1 MIRFR
6 TVDLLVTVLI
16 GAAFGVAFL
25 GYGQLYTLIG
35 PLTAAFKPA
44 EGLLAG
50 IWFLPAVLAALIVR
64 KPGAALLAEMIAAVL
79 SMLLGSQWGWGTAIS
94 GRMQGGGVELAFLAF
109 RYRRFTLPVAVLGG
123 MLSALLEWGWE
134 KFAYYQEMSW
144 TYSLVMLGFFL
155 LSGALLCGVLGWAA
169 SRALAATGALDAMP
183 AGRERAQRAR
193 AAAAA
198 GRPAGSAGSAGP
210 AGPAGPAG
218 APAEG
223 TSRDDARA

>member
-1 MIRFR
+1 MTRFR

-50 IWFLPAVLAALIVR
+50 IWFLPAMLAGLIVR

-94 GRMQGGGVELAFLAF
+94 GLMQGGGVELAFLLT
-109 RYRRFTLPVAVLGG
+109 RYRRFTLPLAVLGG
-123 MLSALLEWGWE
+123 VLAGLLEWGWE
-134 KFAYYQEMSW
+134 KIVYYQEMSW
-144 TYSLVMLGFFL
+144 LFSGTMLAFFL
-155 LSGALLCGVLGWAA
+155 LSGAVLAGGLGWAA
-169 SRALAATGALDAMP
+169 SRALVATGAVDSLAS
-183 AGRERAQRAR
+183 GREAAR
-193 AAAAA
+193 AVEA
-198 GRPAGSAGSAGP
+198 
-210 AGPAGPAG
+210 
-218 APAEG
+218 
-223 TSRDDARA
+223 

>member
-1 MIRFR
+1 MTRFR

-50 IWFLPAVLAALIVR
+50 IWFLPAILAGLIVR

-94 GRMQGGGVELAFLAF
+94 GLMQGGGVELAFLLT
-109 RYRRFTLPVAVLGG
+109 RYRRFTLPVAMLGG
-123 MLSALLEWGWE
+123 VFSAVLEWGWE
-134 KFAYYQEMSW
+134 KVAYYQEMSW
-144 TYSLVMLGFFL
+144 AFSGTMLVFFV
-155 LSGALLCGVLGWAA
+155 LSGALLCGALGWAA
-169 SRALAATGALDAMP
+169 TRALVATGAVDTLA
-183 AGRERAQRAR
+183 AGRERA
-193 AAAAA
+193 
-198 GRPAGSAGSAGP
+198 RPLEA
-210 AGPAGPAG
+210 
-218 APAEG
+218 
-223 TSRDDARA
+223 

>member
-1 MIRFR
+1 MTRFR
-6 TVDLLVTVLI
+6 TVDLLVTVTI

-35 PLTAAFKPA
+35 PLTTAFKPA

-94 GRMQGGGVELAFLAF
+94 GLMQGGGVELVFLAF
-109 RYRRFTLPVAVLGG
+109 RYRRFTLPAAILGG
-123 MLSALLEWGWE
+123 MASALLEWGWE

-144 TYSLVMLGFFL
+144 TFSFIMLAFFL
-155 LSGALLCGVLGWAA
+155 LSGALLCGTLGWAA
-169 SRALAATGALDAMP
+169 TRALAATGALDAMP
-183 AGRERAQRAR
+183 AGREHAARLR
-193 AAAAA
+193 AAEEHAT
-198 GRPAGSAGSAGP
+198 PT
-210 AGPAGPAG
+210 
-218 APAEG
+218 APADPG
-223 TSRDDARA
+223 SRRTESGRFRA

>member
-1 MIRFR
+1 MTRYR

-50 IWFLPAVLAALIVR
+50 IWFLPAVLAALLVR
-64 KPGAALLAEMIAAVL
+64 KPGAALLAEMVAAVL
-79 SMLLGSQWGWGTAIS
+79 SMLLGSQWGWSTAVS
-94 GRMQGGGVELAFLAF
+94 GLMQGGGVELAFLLT

-123 MLSALLEWGWE
+123 VLAGLLEWGWE
-134 KFAYYQEMSW
+134 KIVYYQEMSW
-144 TYSLVMLGFFL
+144 LFSGTMLAFFL

-169 SRALAATGALDAMP
+169 SRALIATGAVDSLAS
-183 AGRERAQRAR
+183 GREAAR
-193 AAAAA
+193 AVEA
-198 GRPAGSAGSAGP
+198 
-210 AGPAGPAG
+210 
-218 APAEG
+218 
-223 TSRDDARA
+223 

>member
-1 MIRFR
+1 MTRFR
-6 TVDLLVTVLI
+6 TVDLLVTVTI

-35 PLTAAFKPA
+35 PLTTAFKPA
-44 EGLLAG
+44 EGLLGG
-50 IWFLPAVLAALIVR
+50 IWFLPAILAALIVR

-94 GRMQGGGVELAFLAF
+94 GLMQGGGVELAFLAF
-109 RYRRFTLPVAVLGG
+109 RYRRFTLPVAMLGG

-144 TYSLVMLGFFL
+144 TFSFAMLGFFL

-183 AGRERAQRAR
+183 AGRERAQQAR
-193 AAAAA
+193 AAAT
-198 GRPAGSAGSAGP
+198 SAGSAGP
-210 AGPAGPAG
+210 DSSR
-218 APAEG
+218 AER
-223 TSRDDARA
+223 TARDDARA

>member
-94 GRMQGGGVELAFLAF
+94 GLMQGCGVELAFLAF
-109 RYRRFTLPVAVLGG
+109 RYQRFTLPVAMLGG

-169 SRALAATGALDAMP
+169 SRALAATGALDSMP
-183 AGRERAQRAR
+183 AGRERAQRVR
-193 AAAAA
+193 AASPS
-198 GRPAGSAGSAGP
+198 GGSAGSQAERM
-210 AGPAGPAG
+210 
-218 APAEG
+218 AP
-223 TSRDDARA
+223 DDARA

>member
-1 MIRFR
+1 
-6 TVDLLVTVLI
+6 
-16 GAAFGVAFL
+16 
-25 GYGQLYTLIG
+25 
-35 PLTAAFKPA
+35 
-44 EGLLAG
+44 
-50 IWFLPAVLAALIVR
+50 
-64 KPGAALLAEMIAAVL
+64 MIAAVL

-94 GRMQGGGVELAFLAF
+94 GLMQGGGVELAFLAF

-183 AGRERAQRAR
+183 AGRERAQRAQ

-198 GRPAGSAGSAGP
+198 GRPAGSAGSAGSAGP

>member
-1 MIRFR
+1 MTRYR

-50 IWFLPAVLAALIVR
+50 LWFLPAVLAALIVR
-64 KPGAALLAEMIAAVL
+64 RPGAALLAELIAAVM

-94 GRMQGGGVELAFLAF
+94 GLMQGGGVELAFLLT

-123 MLSALLEWGWE
+123 VLAALLEWGWE
-134 KFAYYQEMSW
+134 KLAYYQEMSW
-144 TYSLVMLGFFL
+144 AFSGTMLAFFV

-169 SRALAATGALDAMP
+169 SRALVATGAVDSLA
-183 AGRERAQRAR
+183 AGQEHSR
-193 AAAAA
+193 AAAV
-198 GRPAGSAGSAGP
+198 
-210 AGPAGPAG
+210 
-218 APAEG
+218 
-223 TSRDDARA
+223 

>member
-1 MIRFR
+1 MTRFR

-50 IWFLPAVLAALIVR
+50 IWFLPAVLAALLVR
-64 KPGAALLAEMIAAVL
+64 KPGAALLAEMVAAVL
-79 SMLLGSQWGWGTAIS
+79 SMLLGSQWGWSTAVS
-94 GRMQGGGVELAFLAF
+94 GLMQGGGVELAFLLT

-123 MLSALLEWGWE
+123 VLAGLLEWGWE
-134 KFAYYQEMSW
+134 KIVYYQEMSW
-144 TYSLVMLGFFL
+144 LFSGTMLAFFL

-169 SRALAATGALDAMP
+169 SRALIATGAVDSLAS
-183 AGRERAQRAR
+183 GREAAR
-193 AAAAA
+193 AVEA
-198 GRPAGSAGSAGP
+198 
-210 AGPAGPAG
+210 
-218 APAEG
+218 
-223 TSRDDARA
+223 

>member
-1 MIRFR
+1 MTRYR

-50 IWFLPAVLAALIVR
+50 IWFLPAVLAALLVR
-64 KPGAALLAEMIAAVL
+64 KPGAALLAEMVAAVL
-79 SMLLGSQWGWGTAIS
+79 SMLLGSQWGWGTAVS
-94 GRMQGGGVELAFLAF
+94 GLMQGGGVELAFLLT

-123 MLSALLEWGWE
+123 VLSALLEWGWE
-134 KFAYYQEMSW
+134 KVAYYQEMSW
-144 TYSLVMLGFFL
+144 AFSGTMLAFFL

-169 SRALAATGALDAMP
+169 SRALIATGAVDSLAS
-183 AGRERAQRAR
+183 GREAAR
-193 AAAAA
+193 AVEA
-198 GRPAGSAGSAGP
+198 
-210 AGPAGPAG
+210 
-218 APAEG
+218 
-223 TSRDDARA
+223 

>member
-1 MIRFR
+1 MTRYR

-50 IWFLPAVLAALIVR
+50 IWFLPAVLAALLVR
-64 KPGAALLAEMIAAVL
+64 KPGAALLAEMVAAVL
-79 SMLLGSQWGWGTAIS
+79 SMMLGSQWGWGTAVS
-94 GRMQGGGVELAFLAF
+94 GLMQGGGVELAFLLT

-123 MLSALLEWGWE
+123 VLSALLEWGWE
-134 KFAYYQEMSW
+134 KVAYYQEMSW
-144 TYSLVMLGFFL
+144 AFSGTMLAFFL

-169 SRALAATGALDAMP
+169 SRALIATGAVDSLAS
-183 AGRERAQRAR
+183 GREAAR
-193 AAAAA
+193 AVEA
-198 GRPAGSAGSAGP
+198 
-210 AGPAGPAG
+210 
-218 APAEG
+218 
-223 TSRDDARA
+223 

>member
-1 MIRFR
+1 MTRYR

-50 IWFLPAVLAALIVR
+50 IWFLPAVLAALLVR
-64 KPGAALLAEMIAAVL
+64 KPGAALLAEMVAAVL
-79 SMLLGSQWGWGTAIS
+79 SMLLGSQWGWSTAVS
-94 GRMQGGGVELAFLAF
+94 GLMQGGGVELAFLLT

-123 MLSALLEWGWE
+123 VLAGLLEWGWE
-134 KFAYYQEMSW
+134 KIVYYQEMSW
-144 TYSLVMLGFFL
+144 AFSGTMLAFFL

-169 SRALAATGALDAMP
+169 SRALIATGAVDSLAS
-183 AGRERAQRAR
+183 GREAAR
-193 AAAAA
+193 AVEA
-198 GRPAGSAGSAGP
+198 
-210 AGPAGPAG
+210 
-218 APAEG
+218 
-223 TSRDDARA
+223 

>member
-1 MIRFR
+1 MTRFR

-50 IWFLPAVLAALIVR
+50 IWFLPAMLAGLTVR
-64 KPGAALLAEMIAAVL
+64 KPGAALLAEMVAAVL

-94 GRMQGGGVELAFLAF
+94 GLMQGGGVELAFLLT
-109 RYRRFTLPVAVLGG
+109 RYRRFTLPVAILGG

-144 TYSLVMLGFFL
+144 AYSGVMLGFFL

-169 SRALAATGALDAMP
+169 TRALVSTGAVDSLA
-183 AGRERAQRAR
+183 AGREHSRV
-193 AAAAA
+193 AAA
-198 GRPAGSAGSAGP
+198 
-210 AGPAGPAG
+210 
-218 APAEG
+218 
-223 TSRDDARA
+223 

>member
-1 MIRFR
+1 MTRYR

-50 IWFLPAVLAALIVR
+50 IWFLPAVLAALLVR
-64 KPGAALLAEMIAAVL
+64 KPGAALLAEMVAAVL
-79 SMLLGSQWGWGTAIS
+79 SMLLGSQWGWGTAVS
-94 GRMQGGGVELAFLAF
+94 GLMQGGGVELAFLLT

-123 MLSALLEWGWE
+123 VLSALLEWGWE
-134 KFAYYQEMSW
+134 KVAYYQEMSW
-144 TYSLVMLGFFL
+144 AFSGTMLAFFL

-169 SRALAATGALDAMP
+169 SRALVATGAVDSLAS
-183 AGRERAQRAR
+183 GREAAR
-193 AAAAA
+193 AVEA
-198 GRPAGSAGSAGP
+198 
-210 AGPAGPAG
+210 
-218 APAEG
+218 
-223 TSRDDARA
+223 

>member
-1 MIRFR
+1 MTRFR
-6 TVDLLVTVLI
+6 TVDLLVTVTI

-94 GRMQGGGVELAFLAF
+94 GLMQGGGVELAFLAF
-109 RYRRFTLPVAVLGG
+109 RYRRFTLPVAMLGG

-144 TYSLVMLGFFL
+144 TYSFAMLGFFL

-183 AGRERAQRAR
+183 AGRERAQQAR
-193 AAAAA
+193 AAAT
-198 GRPAGSAGSAGP
+198 SSGSAGP
-210 AGPAGPAG
+210 DSSRTEHTA
-218 APAEG
+218 
-223 TSRDDARA
+223 RDDARA

>member
-1 MIRFR
+1 MTRFR

-50 IWFLPAVLAALIVR
+50 IWFLPAMLAGLIVR

-79 SMLLGSQWGWGTAIS
+79 SMLLGSPWAWGTAIS
-94 GRMQGGGVELAFLAF
+94 GLMQGGGVELAFLLT
-109 RYRRFTLPVAVLGG
+109 RYRRFTLPVAILGG

-144 TYSLVMLGFFL
+144 AYSGVMLGFFL

-169 SRALAATGALDAMP
+169 TRALVSTGAVDSLA
-183 AGRERAQRAR
+183 AGREHSRV
-193 AAAAA
+193 AAA
-198 GRPAGSAGSAGP
+198 
-210 AGPAGPAG
+210 
-218 APAEG
+218 
-223 TSRDDARA
+223 

>member
-1 MIRFR
+1 MTRFR

-50 IWFLPAVLAALIVR
+50 LWFLPAMLAALIVR
-64 KPGAALLAEMIAAVL
+64 KPGAALLAELVAAVL

-94 GRMQGGGVELAFLAF
+94 GLMQGGGVELAFLLT

-123 MLSALLEWGWE
+123 VLAALLEWSWE
-134 KFAYYQEMSW
+134 KLAYYQEMSW
-144 TYSLVMLGFFL
+144 SFSGLMLVFFL
-155 LSGALLCGVLGWAA
+155 LSGAVLCGGLGWVAT
-169 SRALAATGALDAMP
+169 RALVATGAVDSLA
-183 AGRERAQRAR
+183 AGR
-193 AAAAA
+193 AAA
-198 GRPAGSAGSAGP
+198 RT
-210 AGPAGPAG
+210 
-218 APAEG
+218 AE
-223 TSRDDARA
+223 A

>member
-50 IWFLPAVLAALIVR
+50 IWFLPAILAALIVR
-64 KPGAALLAEMIAAVL
+64 KPGAALLAEMVAAVL
-79 SMLLGSQWGWGTAIS
+79 SMLLGSPWGWGTAIS
-94 GRMQGGGVELAFLAF
+94 GLMQGGGVELAFLLT
-109 RYRRFTLPVAVLGG
+109 RYRHFTLPVAMLGG
-123 MLSALLEWGWE
+123 VLSALLEWGWE
-134 KFAYYQEMSW
+134 KFVYYQEMSW
-144 TYSLVMLGFFL
+144 TYSFLMLGFFV

-193 AAAAA
+193 AATT
-198 GRPAGSAGSAGP
+198 GSATAAGP
-210 AGPAGPAG
+210 AGPPGPG
-218 APAEG
+218 SSHAER
-223 TSRDDARA
+223 TARDDARA